1 LSELASLGGIGGTT
15 SSFVADQIDVMKS
28 RRIFRKVV
36 EQNRLNVIYYN
47 KGNLKSNELMES
59 QSPLKL
65 VILDVNNSKLDS
77 VRYDF
82 VIKKKDNNKYTI
94 EDKVNG
100 LRDYILGQKIS
111 SPIGPI
117 MILPQGNKGIDSD
130 MIISYF
136 PLNDVI
142 DVLLN
147 SVQIAPNK
155 EKQSYVVNFSMNS
168 GNINKA
174 ELILKSLIEQY
185 NKDVSD
191 DKSKISKATIQF
203 IDTRLELIS
212 KNLSDAD
219 SKVADYKDQ
228 NNLVDMNSEV
238 QLYMQNASENE
249 RKLVDYET
257 QLRLADMMR

>member
-1 LSELASLGGIGGTT
+1 MSSSPNLDHINNNEGQEINLKQLFEQYAYYWKWFILSVILCLVSAVIYLRYADKIYSINSKILLQDENKATGELAGLSELASLGGIGGTT

-174 ELILKSLIEQY
+174 ELILKS
-185 NKDVSD
+185 
-191 DKSKISKATIQF
+191 
-203 IDTRLELIS
+203 
-212 KNLSDAD
+212 
-219 SKVADYKDQ
+219 
-228 NNLVDMNSEV
+228 
-238 QLYMQNASENE
+238 
-249 RKLVDYET
+249 
-257 QLRLADMMR
+257 